1 MKKTFLDEPLYASED
16 SRASVRRLARPM
28 GDGYRGNRFSPGV
41 GGSECH
47 GAPRVDARDLASAS
61 VLCCPRRLSR
71 LHCRPHLRAV
81 KISRPHLVTFAM
93 IALAIIATIVL
104 YWRYSTKPW
113 TRDAQV
119 RANVVGIAPRV
130 AGPIIQIP
138 IKDNQAV
145 KKGDLLFEID
155 PSTFQAAV
163 DNAQAKLKQAQAAE
177 IQTQQ
182 ELQRQIELYK
192 TKTNDLRDVQNA
204 QDSYAAAVANT
215 AAAQATLETATLN
228 LEYTK
233 VFAPVDGYL
242 TNVNTSPGT
251 YVNAG
256 EQLLALVDS
265 SSFWI
270 AAYFKETQLRHV
282 RDGAAAKITLMGH
295 DFEPFAG
302 EVVSVA
308 WGIFQ
313 QDGSTVELL
322 PAVSQTIDW
331 VRLPNRFPVRIR
343 VTGTP
348 PVPLR
353 IGQTASVAIQDG

>member
-1 MKKTFLDEPLYASED
+1 MRHWIDFLA
-16 SRASVRRLARPM
+16 M
-28 GDGYRGNRFSPGV
+28 
-41 GGSECH
+41 
-47 GAPRVDARDLASAS
+47 
-61 VLCCPRRLSR
+61 
-71 LHCRPHLRAV
+71 
-81 KISRPHLVTFAM
+81 KISPSHAVTFAM
-93 IALAIIATIVL
+93 VALAVIATIVL

-155 PSTFQAAV
+155 PSTFQAAF
-163 DNAQAKLKQAQAAE
+163 DNAQAKVKQAQAAE
-177 IQTQQ
+177 IQAQQ
-182 ELQRQIELYK
+182 ELARQTSLYE
-192 TKTNDLRDVQNA
+192 TKTGDLRDVQNA
-204 QDSYAAAVANT
+204 QDNYAAAVADT
-215 AAAQATLETATLN
+215 AAAQANLETAKLN
-228 LEYTK
+228 LDYTK

-242 TNVNTSPGT
+242 TNVNTSAGT
-251 YVNAG
+251 YVNEG

-270 AAYFKETQLRHV
+270 AAYFKETQLKHI
-282 RDGAAAKITLMGH
+282 RDGASVKITLMGH
-295 DFEPFAG
+295 DFEPFEG
-302 EVVSVA
+302 QVVSVA
-308 WGIFQ
+308 WGIFL

-331 VRLPNRFPVRIR
+331 VRLPNRFPVRIH
-343 VTGTP
+343 VNGTP

-353 IGQTASVAIQDG
+353 IGQTVSVAVQGS

>member
-1 MKKTFLDEPLYASED
+1 M
-16 SRASVRRLARPM
+16 
-28 GDGYRGNRFSPGV
+28 
-41 GGSECH
+41 
-47 GAPRVDARDLASAS
+47 
-61 VLCCPRRLSR
+61 
-71 LHCRPHLRAV
+71 
-81 KISRPHLVTFAM
+81 KISRPHIITFAM
-93 IALAIIATIVL
+93 VALAVVATIIL

-138 IKDNQAV
+138 IKDNQVV

-163 DNAQAKLKQAQAAE
+163 DNAQAKLKQAQASE
-177 IQTQQ
+177 IQAQQ
-182 ELQRQIELYK
+182 ELARQTALYE

-204 QDSYAAAVANT
+204 QDSYVAAVANT
-215 AAAQATLETATLN
+215 AAAQADLETAKLN
-228 LEYTK
+228 LDYTK

-242 TNVNTSPGT
+242 TNVNTSAGT
-251 YVNAG
+251 YVNEG

-270 AAYFKETQLRHV
+270 AAYFKETQLRNI
-282 RDGAAAKITLMGH
+282 RDGANARITLMGH
-295 DFEPFAG
+295 DFEPFEG

-308 WGIFQ
+308 WGIFL
-313 QDGSTVELL
+313 QDGSTVDLL

-331 VRLPNRFPVRIR
+331 VRLPNRFPVRIH

-353 IGQTASVAIQDG
+353 IGQTASVSIQGS